1 VEVGSPEPSGVIEDS
16 VVAER
21 LANLRALT
29 DTTLTQL
36 DVDDLLVELLARLR
50 EILEVDT
57 AAVLILDERT
67 GDLVARAACGIE
79 DEVRQGV
86 RVPLGTG
93 FAGRIAATRQAVRL
107 DRVDS
112 TTVSNPLLWEKGIKT
127 MLGVPLVR
135 GDKVLGVLHVGRLRE
150 RPFSDDD
157 IEQLLVVGDR
167 LTAAFETREHAIALA
182 AAALL
187 ERSLSPTRLPNCQGV
202 ELAARYVAAEDRS
215 VGGDWYDLFTSP
227 AGALWIVVGD
237 VAGHGLESAVVM
249 GRVRSALRAYSLI
262 DASPER
268 VLDLVD
274 RKVTHFEIGTMVTVA
289 CAVLDPPFDTMS
301 LAVAGHPPPVIAVP
315 GSQASLAE
323 VDVSPPI
330 GANLGSPRRSTTI
343 SVTPGTVVAFY
354 TDGLIERRGES
365 LDVGLGRL
373 RGAVRPGAPNS
384 VARDIMRDLL
394 RDVVPRDDIALV
406 VMRRTLPAA
415 AT

>member
-1 VEVGSPEPSGVIEDS
+1 VEVGSPEPPGAFED
-16 VVAER
+16 VGAER
-21 LANLRALT
+21 LANLRAVT
-29 DTTLTQL
+29 DSTLTQL
-36 DVDDLLVELLARLR
+36 DVDDLLVELLARVR

-57 AAVLILDERT
+57 AAVLILDERA

-79 DEVRQGV
+79 EEVRQGV

-93 FAGRIAATRQAVRL
+93 FAGRIAATRQPVRL

-127 MLGVPLVR
+127 MLGIPLVR

-157 IEQLLVVGDR
+157 IELLLVVGDR
-167 LTAAFETREHAIALA
+167 VTAAFETREHAIALA

-187 ERSLSPTRLPNCQGV
+187 ERSLSPTRLPRFQGV

-215 VGGDWYDLFTSP
+215 VGGDWYDLFASP
-227 AGALWIVVGD
+227 SGALWIVVGD
-237 VAGHGLESAVVM
+237 VAGHGLEAAVVM

-262 DASPER
+262 SASPER

-274 RKVTHFEIGTMVTVA
+274 RKVTHFEIDTMVTVA
-289 CAVLDPPFDTMS
+289 CAVLDPPFDVMT

-315 GSQASLAE
+315 GGRASLAE
-323 VDVSPPI
+323 VETSPPI
-330 GANLGSPRRSTTI
+330 GTNLGSPRRSSTM
-343 SVTPGTVVAFY
+343 SLTPGTVVAFY

-365 LDVGLGRL
+365 LDVGLERL
-373 RGAVRPGAPNS
+373 QGAVRPGAPNG

-406 VMRRTLPAA
+406 VMRRSLAA
-415 AT
+415 ET

>member
-1 VEVGSPEPSGVIEDS
+1 VGVGSPEPSGVLEGS

-21 LANLRALT
+21 LANLQALT
-29 DTTLTQL
+29 DSTLTQL
-36 DVDDLLVELLARLR
+36 DVDDLLVELLGRVR

-57 AAVLILDERT
+57 AAVLILEDRT

-79 DEVRQGV
+79 EEVRQGV

-93 FAGRIAATRQAVRL
+93 FAGRIAVTRQAVRL

-135 GDKVLGVLHVGRLRE
+135 GDKVLGVLHVGRLRR

-157 IEQLLVVGDR
+157 IELLLVVGDR
-167 LTAAFETREHAIALA
+167 VTAAFETREHAVALA

-187 ERSLSPTRLPNCQGV
+187 ERGLSPTRLPSCPGV

-227 AGALWIVVGD
+227 SGALWIVVGD
-237 VAGHGLESAVVM
+237 VAGHGLEAAIVM

-274 RKVTHFEIGTMVTVA
+274 RKVTHFEIGTVVTVA
-289 CAVLDPPFDTMS
+289 CAVLEPPFDMMT

-315 GSQASLAE
+315 GSLASLAE

-330 GANLGSPRRSTTI
+330 GTNLGSPRRSTTI
-343 SVTPGTVVAFY
+343 AVTPGTVIAFY

-365 LDVGLGRL
+365 LDVGLERL
-373 RGAVRPGAPNS
+373 RGAIRTGAPNG

-406 VMRRTLPAA
+406 VMRRTPPAA